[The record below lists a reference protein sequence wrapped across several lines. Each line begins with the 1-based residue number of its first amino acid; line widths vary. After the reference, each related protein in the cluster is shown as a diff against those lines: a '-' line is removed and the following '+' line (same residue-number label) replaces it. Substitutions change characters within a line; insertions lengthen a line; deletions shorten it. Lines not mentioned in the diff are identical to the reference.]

1 MKKYAKIYEKLS
13 KIYFLIHAFAFALI
27 LIASFM
33 PFCNGMNF
41 YQFFKGYQ
49 GMPFVML
56 GLLLIAVLASFLAI
70 KWPLFSVLVV
80 PLSYSF
86 FFLMILMPFTAAAFA
101 LTIEN
106 LTGAN
111 VDASL
116 PLEFHAGFDVM
127 SFVSRVTILET
138 PFTIYAIVV
147 AILKGRDKRAAKK
160 ATKH

>member
-1 MKKYAKIYEKLS
+1 MKKYEKIYEKLS
-13 KIYFLIHAFAFALI
+13 KIYFVIHAFAFTLI

-33 PFCNGMNF
+33 PFCNEMNF

-56 GLLLIAVLASFLAI
+56 GLLLVAVLATFLAI
-70 KWPLFSVLVV
+70 KRPLFSALVV
-80 PLSYSF
+80 PLSYTF
-86 FFLMILMPFTAAAFA
+86 FFLMILMPYTAAAFA

-106 LTGAN
+106 LLGTN

-147 AILKGRDKRAAKK
+147 AILKRRDKRVAKK